1 MMLASIL
8 CENNVKVGDLYVML
22 LSIQAAHW
30 HGFVT
35 KLTHG
40 HEPLSNLHL
49 QTGDMRVPT
58 KCTQH
63 LSEVVGVLG
72 RLKTGL

>member
-1 MMLASIL
+1 MMLASII
-8 CENNVKVGDLYVML
+8 CENKVKVEDLYVIL
-22 LSIQAAHW
+22 LSYQAAHW

-35 KLTHG
+35 KTHG
-40 HEPLSNLHL
+40 HRPLSNLHL
-49 QTGDMRVPT
+49 QTDYMRVPT
-58 KCTQH
+58 KCAQH